1 MNSGGCVRFSR
12 TAADRRFDPTRVVCL
27 SQNVYGMIR
36 ACRQAIPATLLAALL
51 LLAGVSAALP
61 SAEKEIMGLPE
72 VKKKGSLSVEEAIQ
86 SRRTRRDFSDRPLT
100 LEALAQLLWAAQGV
114 TGKDG
119 RLRTA
124 PSAGALYPL
133 DVYVVVGG
141 HGVEGMNP
149 GVYHYVPPSHQLESV
164 ASGDLRDGMAAA
176 CLGQSWMARAPVSF
190 VVTAEYKR
198 SEIKYGPRA
207 ERYCSI
213 EAGHVGQNIF
223 LQAEALGLAAGI
235 VGAFDDERLA
245 RLLGLPS
252 SHKPLVVMPVGYR
265 K

>member
-1 MNSGGCVRFSR
+1 M
-12 TAADRRFDPTRVVCL
+12 
-27 SQNVYGMIR
+27 
-36 ACRQAIPATLLAALL
+36 LLAAGSSVTV
-51 LLAGVSAALP
+51 A
-61 SAEKEIMGLPE
+61 SAEREIMGLPE
-72 VKKKGSLSVEEAIQ
+72 VKNKGALSVEEAIR

-100 LEALAQLLWAAQGV
+100 LETLAQLLWAAQGV

-133 DVYVVVGG
+133 DVYAVVGA

-149 GVYHYVPPSHQLESV
+149 GVYHYVPQSHQLERV
-164 ASGDLRDGMAAA
+164 ASGDLRDRMAAA
-176 CLGQSWMARAPVSF
+176 CLGQPWMARAPVSF

-223 LQAEALGLAAGI
+223 LQAEALGLGAGI

-245 RLLGLPS
+245 RLLALPS
-252 SHKPLVVMPVGYR
+252 SHRPLVVMPVGHG